1 MALLNED
8 LRKQLKQVFDGMKD
22 EVTIALFT
30 KKEGCDSCPDTLSF
44 MKEIEEVG
52 DKIKLTTYDI
62 DENQDKAK
70 EYGVELTPSI
80 VLLDKDG
87 KDNGVKYNGIPA
99 GHEIN
104 SLITG
109 LLEVSGSGE
118 ELPEELLK
126 RAKAINKPVHI
137 KVFVTLGCP
146 HCPGA
151 VSKAH
156 KLALENEFVTAEMIE
171 AQTFYD
177 LSDKYDVSGVPK
189 IIINEDHDLVGNQ
202 PIEKFLDVIENL

>member
-8 LRKQLKQVFDGMKD
+8 IRKQLTEVFDTMKD

-30 KKEGCDSCPDTLSF
+30 KKDSCDSCADTLSF
-44 MKEIEEVG
+44 MKEIEEIG
-52 DKIKLTTYDI
+52 SKIKLITYDI
-62 DENQDKAK
+62 DDDSEKAK
-70 EYGVELTPSI
+70 EYNVELTPAI
-80 VLLDKDG
+80 VLLDHNNV
-87 KDNGVKYNGIPA
+87 DNGVKYNGIPA

-109 LLEVSGSGE
+109 LLEVSGTGE
-118 ELPEELLK
+118 ALPEEMKK
-126 RAKAINKPVHI
+126 RVDAINKPIHI
-137 KVFVTLGCP
+137 RVFVTLGCP

-156 KLALENEFVTAEMIE
+156 KLALENKFVTAEMIE
-171 AQTFYD
+171 AQTFAD

-202 PIEKFLDVIENL
+202 PLEKFLEVIESL